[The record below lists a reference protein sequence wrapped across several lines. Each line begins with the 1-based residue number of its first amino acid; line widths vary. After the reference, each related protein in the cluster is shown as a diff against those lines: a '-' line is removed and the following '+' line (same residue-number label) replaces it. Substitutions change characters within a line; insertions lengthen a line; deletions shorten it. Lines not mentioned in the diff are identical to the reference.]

1 METRDL
7 IPIQIVCKHY
17 KVPVAFINKLQEF
30 QLIEL
35 KVENNVFFIHKTQ
48 VKEVEKI
55 ARLHYDLE
63 INIEGIDAIYNLLKQ
78 VNTLKQEITTLN
90 NRLRLYEDF

>member
-7 IPIQIVCKHY
+7 IPIELVCEHY
-17 KVPVAFINKLQEF
+17 KVPVAFINSLQEF

-35 KVENNVFFIHKTQ
+35 TVIKDVFFIHKTQ
-48 VKEVEKI
+48 IKDVEKI

-63 INIEGIDAIYNLLKQ
+63 INIEGIDAIFNLLEQ
-78 VNTLKQEITTLN
+78 VNSLKKEISSLH
-90 NRLRLYEDF
+90 NRLGLYEDL